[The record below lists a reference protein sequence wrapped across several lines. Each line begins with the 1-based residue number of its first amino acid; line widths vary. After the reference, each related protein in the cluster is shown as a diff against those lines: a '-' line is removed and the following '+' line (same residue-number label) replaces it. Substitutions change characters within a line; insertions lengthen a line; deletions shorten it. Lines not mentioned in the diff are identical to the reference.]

1 MLRKMI
7 VNLVNC
13 HRLEKQLRM
22 LVGNVINKKINRI
35 NVRISRNR
43 SRNRNINRSNI
54 YTRINKIRN
63 RNTDA
68 THNKY
73 MQYYHQQTKLNQ
85 LNTTPILT
93 PTPTP
98 TPIPT
103 QINIT
108 ATNQNNHIVDPAYIT
123 PIHTAKIK
131 IMQLVLI
138 NNTIQI
144 TMISN

>member
-1 MLRKMI
+1 
-7 VNLVNC
+7 
-13 HRLEKQLRM
+13 M

-35 NVRISRNR
+35 NVRISRNK
-43 SRNRNINRSNI
+43 SRNRNINRINI
-54 YTRINKIRN
+54 YTRLNKIRN

-93 PTPTP
+93 PTPTL
-98 TPIPT
+98 T

-108 ATNQNNHIVDPAYIT
+108 ATNQSNHIVDPAYIT

-131 IMQLVLI
+131 ITQLV
-138 NNTIQI
+138 
-144 TMISN
+144 